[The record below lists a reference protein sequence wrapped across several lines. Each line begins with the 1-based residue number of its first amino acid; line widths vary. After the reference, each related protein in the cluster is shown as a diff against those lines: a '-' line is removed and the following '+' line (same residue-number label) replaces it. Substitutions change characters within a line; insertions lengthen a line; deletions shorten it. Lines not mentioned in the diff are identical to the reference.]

1 MIDLSA
7 VSVVRYLLC
16 LFIGMV
22 IYFIWSYWRG
32 RE

>member
-16 LFIGMV
+16 LLIGM
-22 IYFIWSYWRG
+22 ILYFVWSYWRG